1 MGKIYLK
8 TKQTAGNG
16 WFFLLTITLCLWLSI
31 RLRPE
36 LVHLNTKTAP
46 QNICISSQLTNL
58 PDRLCF
64 LWTSTRDNKMRRST
78 RAINLRYSLQFKS
91 NQKLLHC
98 MLLILLVGDIA
109 TKPGSQSKAQR
120 WLYHLTHKVFEA
132 SIRKKM
138 EHSQIT

>member
-8 TKQTAGNG
+8 TKQNTGNG
-16 WFFLLTITLCLWLSI
+16 WFFLLIITLWLSI

-36 LVHLNTKTAP
+36 LVHLNTKAAP

-64 LWTSTRDNKMRRST
+64 LWTSTRDNKMRDYNSNPIKSYYT
-78 RAINLRYSLQFKS
+78 VCFSFYSPAILPPIWDLNR
-91 NQKLLHC
+91 KLN
-98 MLLILLVGDIA
+98 VG
-109 TKPGSQSKAQR
+109 
-120 WLYHLTHKVFEA
+120 YHLTHKVFEA
-132 SIRKKM
+132 LIRKKM